1 MSRDSTHGIA
11 VFIARTT
18 ISWRPRTLGME
29 SMEFEDVAEEMLVAY
44 GRKSFGDAIDIVR
57 QARPQFPER
66 DSTLTFWEAC
76 LLSRGGEAP
85 GALECLESGLNR
97 GLSWHPR
104 MLADPDLNAARGLD
118 GWADF
123 ETRSAILT
131 EAHSVSRPEPLIR
144 HASRP
149 AGTVVALHGGGQVP
163 EDFFAEWEAVIPG
176 DWTLVAP
183 IGDVPVSDDAWAWPF
198 DGSTDSLVES
208 LGHLQLDQPIV
219 MAGFS
224 QGAVLAAKAA
234 WNGLID
240 ASGLILAGPGVP
252 ATTWEESKRRPV
264 PLYAVAGTDSF
275 DYEPLTETSHALR
288 RDGVPVHL
296 DLRDGLGHA
305 VPEDFYLV
313 IRAGLDWID
322 ALSRSTDTPSGP

>member
-1 MSRDSTHGIA
+1 
-11 VFIARTT
+11 
-18 ISWRPRTLGME
+18 ME
-29 SMEFEDVAEEMLVAY
+29 PMEFADVAERMLAAY
-44 GRKSFGDAIDIVR
+44 GRESFSDAVDIVR

-66 DSTLTFWEAC
+66 DSRLTFWEAC
-76 LLSRGGEAP
+76 LLSRDGQAEE
-85 GALECLESGLNR
+85 ALECLESGLDR
-97 GLSWHPR
+97 GLFWHPHI
-104 MLADPDLNAARGLD
+104 LADPDLDAARELV
-118 GWADF
+118 GWATF
-123 ETRSAILT
+123 ETRSAALT
-131 EAHSVSRPEPLIR
+131 EVYSGVRPKPFIR
-144 HASRP
+144 HASP
-149 AGTVVALHGGGQVP
+149 PVGTVVALHGGGQVP
-163 EDFFAEWEAVIPG
+163 EDFFAEWAAVIP
-176 DWTLVAP
+176 DEWTLVAP

-198 DGSTDSLVES
+198 DGSTDSLADS
-208 LGHLQLDQPIV
+208 LGRLHLVRPIV

-240 ASGLILAGPGVP
+240 VSGLILAGPGVP

-264 PLYAVAGTDSF
+264 PLYAVVGTDSF
-275 DYEPLTETSHALR
+275 DYEPLTETSQALR

-322 ALSRSTDTPSGP
+322 AMSR